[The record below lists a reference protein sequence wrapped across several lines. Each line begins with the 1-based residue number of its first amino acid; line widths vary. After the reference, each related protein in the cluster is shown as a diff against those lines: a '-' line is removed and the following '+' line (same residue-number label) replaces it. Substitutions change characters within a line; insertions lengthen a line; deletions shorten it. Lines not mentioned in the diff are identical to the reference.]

1 MTKKLSE
8 TIAEVN
14 YDHLVYSN
22 DENIIT
28 SGVVVAAGQGE
39 LKRGTALA
47 KTADNKMVILG
58 TKSEAGYIKVDSTT
72 PGALKVVESS
82 PSSGEIAVASVTP
95 VVDDDYTPAAN
106 DYVLLQEAGLY
117 DADCILCD
125 DIDASTEDVETVAYI
140 KGHFNADA
148 LILAEDYTL
157 TENDKD
163 TFRTKGILLSTIQG

>member
-1 MTKKLSE
+1 MSKKLSE
-8 TIAEVN
+8 TIAEIN

-28 SGVVVAAGQGE
+28 AGIVVAAGQGE

-47 KTADNKMVILG
+47 KTADNRLVILG
-58 TKSEAGYIKVDSTT
+58 TEREAGYVKVDSST

-82 PSSGEIAVASVTP
+82 PASGEIAVASVTP
-95 VVDDDYTPAAN
+95 VVDDDYTPVAN
-106 DYVLLQEAGLY
+106 DYVLLQEAGFY
-117 DADCILCD
+117 EPDCILCD
-125 DIDASTEDVETVAYI
+125 DIDATTEDVDTVGYI
-140 KGHFNADA
+140 KGHFNKDS

-163 TFRTKGILLSTIQG
+163 IFRTKGILLSTIQG